1 MDSELTRFTDNRMEM
16 PFGLQGGRQE
26 PGDLSR
32 DEQLALGPEA
42 GSSNPWRAGQ
52 ARGKEALPGPPVFY
66 GLGSLETKCWLD
78 G

>member
-1 MDSELTRFTDNRMEM
+1 M

-42 GSSNPWRAGQ
+42 GSSNPWRAGR
-52 ARGKEALPGPPVFY
+52 ARGREAFTRATRIPWPWVPGDQV
-66 GLGSLETKCWLD
+66 LVRWLD
-78 G
+78 GC